1 MIFQNTAFQMGLEL
15 TYFLR
20 NSSFSL
26 DCIAFSPHISAVA
39 ALCVQCTM
47 FLFPCEL
54 KTTKMFVPRGFFV
67 VHGTSETPTL
77 LFQFTQQIKI
87 PGDCSLV
94 ERS

>member
-15 TYFLR
+15 MYFLR

-26 DCIAFSPHISAVA
+26 DCIAFSPHISAVP

-54 KTTKMFVPRGFFV
+54 KNHKN
-67 VHGTSETPTL
+67 
-77 LFQFTQQIKI
+77 I
-87 PGDCSLV
+87 CSL
-94 ERS
+94 RFLCGAWDK